1 MDPLHET
8 VTWEPKTGV
17 TKTRGGGWGVGARA
31 GAGVGVYLSL
41 ILFVSFCFCFCFLKN
56 AVLGLRLGLVSTL
69 TLNLKQYSLIKR

>member
-17 TKTRGGGWGVGARA
+17 TKTRGGGVGAGA

-41 ILFVSFCFCFCFLKN
+41 ILFVSFCFFFCFLKN

-69 TLNLKQYSLIKR
+69 TLNLKQHCLIKR